1 MLNITRLISL
11 PLILYFLPAF
21 VFFLGEKSF
30 FPYLIIL
37 VPIALFLIC
46 YIEKNRLVR
55 YFSFLYKHTPF
66 KYFIYFYIWA
76 IISGVVALIC
86 GYYSFSRFFSF
97 VFIGFILRAL
107 LIYIY
112 PQVVIPRYVSL
123 KSLIKIFAAAYVLI
137 FLWGI
142 LEFIGAYFHISVI
155 NDIVAFISNIRGSQY
170 SVIIDQHSNFPRVR
184 SVCMEPGTY
193 GLFIAVNL
201 PIIFHF
207 AISKLKIFK
216 HKIINIFV
224 KKSILPLALIN
235 LLLTQ
240 SPIYLVICTIVSI
253 LFFIKP
259 LILFLKK
266 HSKIILFL
274 LIVMLFLVTFERDIL
289 TSFLPQK
296 FFSRIIKFFSDLISF
311 NPERI
316 IYSDSSLGTR
326 IVNNLNQFVLFL
338 KHPIFGIGFGN
349 NGNLLIQQFL
359 NSPVSLTP
367 EMELHL
373 QRGDASLIV
382 TTNAIYYL
390 LHKTGIVGFA
400 LYCLF
405 MVKCIIYSAKA
416 KIYFDGI
423 EKVFVSALNKSL
435 ITIFSISILYNQN
448 FMDQYLFFLT
458 ALVSSIIVIA
468 YLKNKEKFS
477 KNTVE
482 ENEK

>member
-184 SVCMEPGTY
+184 SVCMEPGTF

-201 PIIFHF
+201 PIIYRLCL
-207 AISKLKIFK
+207 SKYKIFD
-216 HKIINIFV
+216 NIYFNFFV
-224 KKSILPLALIN
+224 KKVLIAFSW
-235 LLLTQ
+235 LCVILTQ
-240 SPIYLVICTIVSI
+240 SPIYLIICLFVSI
-253 LFFIKP
+253 IFFYKKIFAFVKKYYRFFI
-259 LILFLKK
+259 
-266 HSKIILFL
+266 IILSIATIA
-274 LIVMLFLVTFERDIL
+274 IVMFSTKYDL
-289 TSFLPQK
+289 QK
-296 FFSRIIKFFSDLISF
+296 SYISRIINFISVLGTF
-311 NPERI
+311 DIFEI
-316 IYSDSSLGTR
+316 IFTDQSLGTR
-326 IVNNLNQFVLFL
+326 IVNNINQFVLFL

-382 TTNAIYYL
+382 TTNAMYYL